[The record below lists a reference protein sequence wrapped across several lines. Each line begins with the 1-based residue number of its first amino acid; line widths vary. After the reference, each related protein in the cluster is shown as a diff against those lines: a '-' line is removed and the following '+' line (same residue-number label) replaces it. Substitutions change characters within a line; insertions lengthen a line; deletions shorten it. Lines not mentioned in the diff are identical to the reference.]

1 MLKVFTASLIMY
13 FKDYNS
19 AIGQTNA
26 ISVAM
31 VEAVRH
37 AGWADVGD
45 EMQLLRHYCDTIKQ
59 DFELRNTFQK
69 LGTNTSIQE
78 QINQLCVINNN
89 ILKQL
94 ISLKQ
99 EIVQLTHDVKQDLV
113 QMKKTIDDI
122 VVEIHTLKTSH
133 PSSPFYTE
141 QNKMQANSTIEET
154 SNVPASSKKRS
165 ASEAAID
172 KSLTSNSSFSF
183 SLTSTATTIS
193 NISKQPRLTQPSIKP
208 SIGLDKQA
216 SMKSDIDKNK
226 INVGDLLFML
236 SRNKQLQNKHT
247 KLEDTWLTH
256 LPNNERQKYKDTMK
270 VSQIVWDTREE
281 RLVRSGGAGDDASL
295 LTVCKS
301 IQHKVFKVTE
311 QLEKDYTGRSGKVS
325 AQAKPTY
332 LGIGN
337 RLTVVKKAISDAGD
351 IAYDEAIKR
360 SFEKIKEK
368 S

>member
-1 MLKVFTASLIMY
+1 
-13 FKDYNS
+13 
-19 AIGQTNA
+19 
-26 ISVAM
+26 
-31 VEAVRH
+31 
-37 AGWADVGD
+37 
-45 EMQLLRHYCDTIKQ
+45 
-59 DFELRNTFQK
+59 
-69 LGTNTSIQE
+69 
-78 QINQLCVINNN
+78 
-89 ILKQL
+89 
-94 ISLKQ
+94 
-99 EIVQLTHDVKQDLV
+99 
-113 QMKKTIDDI
+113 
-122 VVEIHTLKTSH
+122 
-133 PSSPFYTE
+133 
-141 QNKMQANSTIEET
+141 
-154 SNVPASSKKRS
+154 
-165 ASEAAID
+165 
-172 KSLTSNSSFSF
+172 
-183 SLTSTATTIS
+183 
-193 NISKQPRLTQPSIKP
+193 
-208 SIGLDKQA
+208 
-216 SMKSDIDKNK
+216 MKSDIDKNK

-351 IAYDEAIKR
+351 IAYDEAIMR